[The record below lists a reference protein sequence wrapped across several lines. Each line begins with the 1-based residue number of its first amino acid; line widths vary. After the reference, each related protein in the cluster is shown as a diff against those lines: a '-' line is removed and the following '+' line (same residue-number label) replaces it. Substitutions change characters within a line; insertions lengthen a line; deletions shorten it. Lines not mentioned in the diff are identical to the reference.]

1 MDTIKKAAS
10 ELAEEVVR
18 LRRDFHANPELGFQ
32 EHRTASV
39 VEEYLHSLGIK
50 TERIAD
56 TGVVGLIEGCQSKP
70 VLMLRADLDALP
82 VEEENDL
89 NYCSQ
94 NSGVMHACGHD
105 AHIAM
110 LLVAAKILASIR
122 DRLPGTIKLVFQPDE
137 ECAGALS
144 MIKNGVLDNPQ
155 VDAVFGMHVWSLIPS
170 GFFGIS
176 AGAVMGGLDIFKI
189 IVKGSGGHT
198 GYPEDAIDPIIAA
211 ADIVTTAQR
220 IQTRSISLM
229 KPTVLVFG
237 SIHGGT
243 KANIIPD
250 TVTLEGTIRTLYKA
264 EENDNPVKLLQD
276 LAVKVAATHGCNC
289 TFESYRENISL
300 INDPNLTRIAV
311 ETATRITND
320 RKKVVPYSSMAS
332 EDFSEYTSRVPGVF
346 TFLGIGNK
354 SKGTHY
360 PHHNCHFNVDEEM
373 LPLGVEMYVGFAW
386 QLLTVKGGDPANQ

>member
-32 EHRTASV
+32 EHRTAGV
-39 VEEYLHSLGIK
+39 VEEYLHDLGIK
-50 TERIAD
+50 TERVAN
-56 TGVVGLIEGCQSKP
+56 TGVVGLIEGCQSGP

-89 NYCSQ
+89 HYCSQ
-94 NSGVMHACGHD
+94 KSGVMHACGHD

-110 LLVAAKILASIR
+110 LLVAAKILAGIR
-122 DRLPGTIKLVFQPDE
+122 DQLPGTIKLVFQPDE
-137 ECAGALS
+137 ECAGALK
-144 MIKNGVLDNPQ
+144 MIENGVLDNPQ
-155 VDAVFGMHVWSLIPS
+155 VDAAFGIHVWSPLPS
-170 GFFGIS
+170 GYFGIS

-220 IQTRSISLM
+220 IQTRNISLM

-250 TVTLEGTIRTLYKA
+250 TATLEGSIRTLYEA
-264 EENDNPVKLLQD
+264 EDSDDPVKQLQD
-276 LAVKVAATHGCNC
+276 LSAKVAATHGCRCN
-289 TFESYRENISL
+289 FESYRENIPL
-300 INDPNLTRIAV
+300 INDPNLTRIAI
-311 ETATRITND
+311 ETANSITGD
-320 RKKVVPYSSMAS
+320 RAKIVPYLSMAS
-332 EDFSEYTSRVPGVF
+332 EDFSEFSSRVPGVF
-346 TFLGIGNK
+346 TFLGIGNE

-360 PHHNCHFNVDEEM
+360 PHHNCRFNVDEEM
-373 LPLGVEMYVGFAW
+373 LPLGVEMYVRFAW
-386 QLLTVKGGDPANQ
+386 QLLTAKGGDSS